1 MPRHF
6 HLTKVHHTVRRIGL
20 FVRFLSSKNSWR
32 ALLLVAIVAV
42 GFSYLVSV
50 VSVSTHGYKIKDL
63 ERRIED
69 LKVENKKLNLKV
81 AEMQAPQR
89 IEEWVKGSGMVAASN
104 VQYVSA
110 TSGVVAAR

>member
-6 HLTKVHHTVRRIGL
+6 HLTRVHHTMRRISL
-20 FVRFLSSKNSWR
+20 FVRFLSKQKSWR
-32 ALLLVAIVAV
+32 GILLVALMVV

-50 VSVSTHGYKIKDL
+50 ITISTRGYKIRDL

-69 LKVENKKLNLKV
+69 LKLENKKLNLKV
-81 AEMQAPQR
+81 AEAQSPAR
-89 IEEWVKGSGMVAASN
+89 IEEWVKQSGMVAATN

-110 TSGVVAAR
+110 TTGVVAAR